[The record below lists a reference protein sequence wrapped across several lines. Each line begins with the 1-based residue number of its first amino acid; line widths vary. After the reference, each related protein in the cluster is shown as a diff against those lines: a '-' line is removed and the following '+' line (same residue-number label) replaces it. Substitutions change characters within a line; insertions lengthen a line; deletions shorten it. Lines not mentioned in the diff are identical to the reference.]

1 MNYKKYSAYFAFL
14 FSLIL
19 SVNIRAQ
26 DTNGSKFRGQ
36 VTDRNK
42 VALAGVTVQIQEQNE
57 RTLTSSDGGFE
68 ILCDVK
74 DVLIFSKE
82 GYNTVRKSA
91 GNAVNSPVVME
102 ISAIDAG
109 ENDDVEIPFDV
120 RKKRVLT
127 YAVSAVKADE
137 LPQLPSGNFSTILAG
152 RLSGLYVQQTGTRP
166 GNENVS
172 FQIRG
177 KSTYNGGNSPRVL
190 VDGVFRDFAE
200 MDLNQIESITVLKDA
215 GALAW
220 YGLNGANGVILVK
233 TKRGS
238 SNKTSISL
246 NSQVGFQQRMN
257 AIQPLNSYQYASLYN
272 EALTN
277 VGQSPVYNQEALD
290 NYSNRSDLI
299 RFPDNNY
306 QERFLGDNSP
316 QQRYVLSAS
325 GGNNSLRYFTTFSY
339 FNQIGL
345 LRQTTT
351 EDFDSNI
358 KYNRI
363 NFSVNLDF
371 DVNKNFTVGLNAS
384 ARSESRRT
392 PGDGADAVFSDL
404 YNLPPNAF
412 PLLNEDG
419 SYGGTSIYKSN
430 PLARL
435 QSRGYIRDLT
445 RVMFTTVTAK
455 HKLDFLTK
463 GLSANLLFSYDAS
476 GVYTS
481 GLTQNYE
488 VFDMT
493 TDMPV
498 KFGTATPLAY
508 ANSIFSANNRR
519 NELWAGFDYNQTF
532 KNTHTVNASLRFH
545 RSVDNSVERFDYRSQ
560 QVSARV
566 DYGFNNRYFLG
577 LVASYAGSEN
587 FAPSNRY
594 GIFPAISAGWI
605 AIDHQEP
612 VSSGVMDYLKF
623 RTSYG
628 MVGNGAIGGTR
639 LPFRSLYNRAPG
651 YGFGTTFANS
661 IGAVESSPANPHV
674 TWEELKQ
681 FNVGADLKLFKKSL
695 SLSLDYF
702 NDTRSNILTTASVPG
717 ILGIDIQA
725 VNEGVVTSKGA
736 ELSVSYDKKIGQV
749 SLSLTG
755 NYTYAKNKVISR
767 NEDLGTIATQS
778 SIGLNTGDVYLA
790 GTKRFF
796 IAEGLFNSFEEI
808 NNSPAQLLAGNVY
821 PGDIKYKDV
830 SGPDG
835 VPDGIISS
843 FDAVNTNYT
852 DIPDRYFGLG
862 QSISYKMFDLNVQW
876 QGVQGRTI
884 QIKTM
889 VNSGPDN
896 LNQFSLDR
904 WTPETAQSA
913 KWPRLAISDRGNND
927 ANSDFWLRS
936 GDYFKLRTLELGISL
951 SKDFVQK
958 LKIQKAR
965 FYIGGYNLLTFSKL
979 DIDVDPEVHYAGF
992 GSTYPAH
999 KIYTLGLN
1007 VQF

>member
-14 FSLIL
+14 FSLIISL
-19 SVNIRAQ
+19 HTLAQ
-26 DTNGSKFRGQ
+26 DTNGSGYRGK
-36 VTDRNK
+36 VTDSNNK
-42 VALAGVTVQIQEQNE
+42 PLGGVTVQVQEQNLS
-57 RTLTSSDGGFE
+57 TITSSDGLFFL
-68 ILCDVK
+68 LCEEK
-74 DVLIFSKE
+74 DVLVFSKE
-82 GYNTVRKSA
+82 GFNTIHKIA
-91 GNAVNSPVVME
+91 GNVVGSPVVME
-102 ISAIDAG
+102 ASATDAG
-109 ENDDVEIPFDV
+109 ENDDIQIPFGV
-120 RKKRVLT
+120 RKKRELT
-127 YAVSAVKADE
+127 YAVSDIKTEE
-137 LPQLPSGNFSTILAG
+137 LPQLPSGNFGSILAG

-172 FQIRG
+172 FQVRG
-177 KSTYNGGNSPRVL
+177 KSTYNGDNNPRVL
-190 VDGVFRDFAE
+190 VDGVFRDFSE
-200 MDLNQIESITVLKDA
+200 MDLDQIESITVLKDA

-238 SNKTSISL
+238 SNRTNISL
-246 NSQVGFQQRMN
+246 NSQVGLQQRMKS
-257 AIQPLNSYQYASLYN
+257 IQPLNSYQYASLYN

-277 VGQSPVYNQEALD
+277 INQSPVYDQTSLN
-290 NYSNRSDLI
+290 NYRTGSDPF

-306 QERFLGDNSP
+306 QDSFLGENSP

-325 GGNNSLRYFTTFSY
+325 GGNNSIRYFSTLSY
-339 FNQIGL
+339 FNQVGL

-351 EDFDSNI
+351 DDYDSNI

-363 NFSVNLDF
+363 NFAVNLDF
-371 DVNKNFTVGLNAS
+371 DINDNFTVGLNAS
-384 ARSESRRT
+384 GRSETRRE
-392 PGDGADAVFSDL
+392 PGDGPTALLSDI

-419 SYGGTSIYKSN
+419 SYGGTSIYQNN

-435 QSRGYIRDLT
+435 QSRGYSRDLT
-445 RVMFTTVTAK
+445 RVMYTTVTAR
-455 HKLDFLTK
+455 HKLDFLTQ

-481 GLTQNYE
+481 GLTQDYE
-488 VFDMT
+488 VFDMSST
-493 TDMPV
+493 PV

-508 ANSIFSANNRR
+508 SNSVFSANNRR
-519 NELWAGFDYNQTF
+519 NEIWAGFDYDKIFGQN
-532 KNTHTVNASLRFH
+532 HTVNASLRFQ
-545 RSVDNSVERFDYRSQ
+545 RSVDNSVERFDYRGQ

-594 GIFPAISAGWI
+594 GFFPAVSAGWI
-605 AIDHQEP
+605 AIDDQKNL
-612 VSSGVMDYLKF
+612 SSVMNYLKF
-623 RTSYG
+623 RASYG
-628 MVGNGAIGGTR
+628 IVGNGTIGGSR
-639 LPFRSLYNRAPG
+639 LPFRSLYNRATG

-661 IGAVESSPANPHV
+661 VGAVESSPANPDV

-681 FNVGADLKLFKKSL
+681 FNLGADLKLLNRSL

-702 NDTRSNILTTASVPG
+702 NDERNNILTTASVPG
-717 ILGIDIQA
+717 LLGISIQA
-725 VNEGVVTSKGA
+725 VNEGKVTSRGA
-736 ELSVSYDKKIGQV
+736 ELSMSYDKKIGQV
-749 SLSLTG
+749 FLSLNG

-767 NEDLGTIATQS
+767 NEDLGTIGTQS
-778 SIGLNTGDVYLA
+778 AIGLNTGDVYGA

-796 IAEGLFNSFEEI
+796 ISDGLFKSIEEI

-821 PGDIKYKDV
+821 PGDIKYKDI

-835 VPDGIISS
+835 VPDGLISS

-852 DIPDRYFGLG
+852 DIPDTYFGFG
-862 QSISYKMFDLNVQW
+862 HSISYKMFDLNAQW
-876 QGVQGRTI
+876 QGIQGRTI
-884 QIKTM
+884 QVKTL

-904 WTPETAQSA
+904 WTPQTAESA

-936 GDYFKLRTLELGISL
+936 GDYLKLRTVELGFSVPQNLISRL
-951 SKDFVQK
+951 NIK
-958 LKIQKAR
+958 KAR
-965 FYIGGYNLLTFSKL
+965 FYLGGYNLLSFSTL
-979 DIDVDPEVHYAGF
+979 DIDVDPEVSYAGF
-992 GSTYPAH
+992 GSTYPVQ